1 MTINKVTVD
10 VVKSWGRI
18 ETDEDDTVIQSLIMP
33 AARERIYEYTGLAP
47 DEADSLDSLGVAYV
61 ALCVFLYDNRSLDIL
76 SDKQNAVVRGFLDA
90 HRVNLM

>member
-1 MTINKVTVD
+1 MTIDKVTLD
-10 VVKSWGRI
+10 IVKSWGRI

-33 AARERIYEYTGLAP
+33 AARERIYEYTGLTP
-47 DEADSLDSLGVAYV
+47 DEAGGLDSLGVVYV

-76 SDKQNAVVRGFLDA
+76 SDKQNAVIQGFLDA

>member
-1 MTINKVTVD
+1 MTIGNVTLD
-10 VVKSWGRI
+10 TIKSWGRI

-33 AARERIYEYTGLAP
+33 AARARIYEYTGLEP
-47 DEADSLDSLGVAYV
+47 DDADSLDSLGMAYV

-76 SDKQNAVVRGFLDA
+76 SDKQNAVVQGFLDA